1 MLLDYLDRD
10 DKYDL
15 LVIASCQKTA
25 WVQVE
30 MDNDFKDVI
39 MNCASIPHPFSY
51 LFLAVGLPGLWH
63 KYNSFITSEHRV
75 EKRFASD
82 SDVQELH
89 CHEWDVIV

>member
-1 MLLDYLDRD
+1 MLLDYLHRD

-51 LFLAVGLPGLWH
+51 LFLAVGLC
-63 KYNSFITSEHRV
+63 
-75 EKRFASD
+75 RFMA
-82 SDVQELH
+82 
-89 CHEWDVIV
+89 